1 MQFAIVALIVY
12 IIYAEWRVAD
22 LRKKLTLCR
31 NLAVKL
37 DSDKTVWYSGVLP
50 KSGELCLFQE
60 TNGDYVISKLSDK
73 RWLKKDGAVAF
84 EKIKRWAYIGDLDN
98 I

>member
-1 MQFAIVALIVY
+1 MQFIIVVLAVY
-12 IIYAEWRVAD
+12 IIYAEWRVVD
-22 LRKKLTLCR
+22 MRKKLAMCR

-60 TNGDYVISKLSDK
+60 TNGGYVISKLSDK
-73 RWLKKDGAVAF
+73 RWLKKDGTVAF
-84 EKIKRWAYIGDLDN
+84 EKIKRWAYIYDLDN